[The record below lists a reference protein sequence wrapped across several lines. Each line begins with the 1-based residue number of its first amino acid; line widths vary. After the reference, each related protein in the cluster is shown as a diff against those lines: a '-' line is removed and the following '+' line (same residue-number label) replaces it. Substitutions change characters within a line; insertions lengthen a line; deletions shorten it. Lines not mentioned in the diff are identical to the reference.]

1 MMIIEHLYSICISY
15 FFHLEKHLLATLR
28 GSGER
33 LGLTQHQSI
42 RTLLDAKNA
51 TQSSNIS
58 YFVQKVNFLLLVA
71 YISLR
76 ISAVRLHFKIKH

>member
-1 MMIIEHLYSICISY
+1 MIIEHLYSICISY

-51 TQSSNIS
+51 TQPSNIS
-58 YFVQKVNFLLLVA
+58 FIIQKVNYLLKKLLAFL
-71 YISLR
+71 
-76 ISAVRLHFKIKH
+76 